1 MQSNFDATSNSRT
14 WSQGMNK
21 NAKTCFLED
30 LEEMP
35 GKTKES
41 FSPKSR
47 FENNDNNQKFK
58 NLTQNNATMTE
69 RHITRSTFSASTPNI
84 YSSSSSSA
92 VKRDLRFI
100 HNGEQNIGIFE
111 LVIAIFIC
119 CNVI

>member
-1 MQSNFDATSNSRT
+1 MKSNFVATSNSRT

-47 FENNDNNQKFK
+47 TGNNDNNQKFK

-69 RHITRSTFSASTPNI
+69 GHITRSTFSASTPNI
-84 YSSSSSSA
+84 YSSSCSSA
-92 VKRDLRFI
+92 VKRDLRSM

-111 LVIAIFIC
+111 LIMAT
-119 CNVI
+119 